1 MRTASAASSNL
12 FKKSVP
18 ILKKAAAADARAKR
32 GELAAVGE
40 AVEMYG
46 EGIALLEQA
55 IDSPDF
61 NDKVRQGSHSPHF
74 LELRSN
80 ELGTFLCKVCLTFA
94 CVSICALVLSG
105 DSRRSDGWRSRR
117 GALLACR
124 HHPTTR
130 QRSNTRPPS

>member
-40 AVEMYG
+40 AVAMYG

-61 NDKVRQGSHSPHF
+61 NDKVRHGS
-74 LELRSN
+74 
-80 ELGTFLCKVCLTFA
+80 LTRLTRWSSGATNQRPF
-94 CVSICALVLSG
+94 CAKSV
-105 DSRRSDGWRSRR
+105 
-117 GALLACR
+117 
-124 HHPTTR
+124 
-130 QRSNTRPPS
+130 

>member
-40 AVEMYG
+40 AVAMYG

-61 NDKVRQGSHSPHF
+61 NDKVRPHI
-74 LELRSN
+74 
-80 ELGTFLCKVCLTFA
+80 CLTFWSSA
-94 CVSICALVLSG
+94 ATNQRPSCAKS
-105 DSRRSDGWRSRR
+105 
-117 GALLACR
+117 A
-124 HHPTTR
+124 
-130 QRSNTRPPS
+130 

>member
-61 NDKVRQGSHSPHF
+61 NDKV
-74 LELRSN
+74 
-80 ELGTFLCKVCLTFA
+80 CLTYWSSA
-94 CVSICALVLSG
+94 ATNLSECRTIASQGLV
-105 DSRRSDGWRSRR
+105 W
-117 GALLACR
+117 
-124 HHPTTR
+124 P
-130 QRSNTRPPS
+130 

>member
-40 AVEMYG
+40 AVAMYG

-61 NDKVRQGSHSPHF
+61 NDKVRAHT
-74 LELRSN
+74 R
-80 ELGTFLCKVCLTFA
+80 LTRWSSGA
-94 CVSICALVLSG
+94 TNQRTSCAKSV
-105 DSRRSDGWRSRR
+105 
-117 GALLACR
+117 
-124 HHPTTR
+124 
-130 QRSNTRPPS
+130 

>member
-40 AVEMYG
+40 AVAMYG

-61 NDKVRQGSHSPHF
+61 NDKVRLTHSPHS

-80 ELGTFLCKVCLTFA
+80 EPETFLCEVCLTFA
-94 CVSICALVLSG
+94 CVSVCALVLSG
-105 DSRRSDGWRSRR
+105 DLCRSDG
-117 GALLACR
+117 
-124 HHPTTR
+124 
-130 QRSNTRPPS
+130 

>member
-80 ELGTFLCKVCLTFA
+80 ELATDLLSLLDVRMCLCRCFGPLWG
-94 CVSICALVLSG
+94 LV
-105 DSRRSDGWRSRR
+105 
-117 GALLACR
+117 
-124 HHPTTR
+124 
-130 QRSNTRPPS
+130 